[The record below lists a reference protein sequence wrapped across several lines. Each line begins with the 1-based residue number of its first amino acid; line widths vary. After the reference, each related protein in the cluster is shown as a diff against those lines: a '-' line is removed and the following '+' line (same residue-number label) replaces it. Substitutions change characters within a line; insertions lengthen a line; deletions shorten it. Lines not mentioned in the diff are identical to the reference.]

1 MVGKCVNMVTKPMKT
16 ENRSIDQTSV
26 TEYVEPVIH
35 TSACCSTDPG
45 LARSHNEDTCLVN
58 NDAGYFLVADGMGG
72 AAAGEV
78 ASGLFQE
85 TVLEL
90 FSPDQDRSPE
100 SDRNLVMECFQS
112 ANARI
117 LSHAAEVPS
126 HSGMGCTAE
135 LFAFHNN
142 RFLLGHVGD
151 SRTYRLRS
159 GSLTQLTKDHTLVQA
174 QEEQGLISREQARTH
189 SMRNVILRVVGS
201 SKGVEVDMIHGTA
214 VPGDIFLLC
223 TDGLSGMVDDEQIQ
237 EILTFEGPLPLKAT
251 MLIDQANHAGGK
263 DNISVALI
271 EVKS

>member
-1 MVGKCVNMVTKPMKT
+1 MKT
-16 ENRSIDQTSV
+16 EDKSIDPKSV
-26 TEYVEPVIH
+26 TGYAEPVIQ

-78 ASGLFQE
+78 ASSLFQE
-85 TVLEL
+85 TAIEL
-90 FSPDQDRSPE
+90 FSSNLDRPLEADQ
-100 SDRNLVMECFQS
+100 NLVMQCFES
-112 ANARI
+112 ANDRI
-117 LSHAAEVPS
+117 LSHTAEEPS
-126 HSGMGCTAE
+126 HAGMGCTAE
-135 LFAFHNN
+135 LFTFHNN
-142 RFLLGHVGD
+142 RFVLGHVGD
-151 SRTYRLRS
+151 SRTYHLSNRC
-159 GSLTQLTKDHTLVQA
+159 LTQLTKDHTLVQI

-189 SMRNVILRVVGS
+189 SMRNVILRVVGT
-201 SKGVEVDMIHGTA
+201 SKGVEVDIIHGTA

-237 EILTFEGPLPLKAT
+237 EILAFEGPLQLKAT

>member
-1 MVGKCVNMVTKPMKT
+1 MDIKPMKA
-16 ENRSIDQTSV
+16 ENKSTGRTSV
-26 TEYVEPVIH
+26 TGYVKPVIH
-35 TSACCSTDPG
+35 TSACCNTDPG
-45 LARSHNEDTCLVN
+45 LTRSHNEDTCLVN

-90 FSPDQDRSPE
+90 FSPDRDRSPE
-100 SDRNLVMECFQS
+100 LENLVMECFQS

-117 LSHAAEVPS
+117 LSHVAEIPS

-142 RFLLGHVGD
+142 RFVLGHVGD
-151 SRTYRLRS
+151 SRTYRLSS
-159 GSLTQLTKDHTLVQA
+159 GNLTQLTTDHTLVQA
-174 QEEQGLISREQARTH
+174 QEEQGLISSEQARTH

-201 SKGVEVDMIHGTA
+201 SEGVEVDMIHGTA

-237 EILTFEGPLPLKAT
+237 EILTFEAPLPLKAT